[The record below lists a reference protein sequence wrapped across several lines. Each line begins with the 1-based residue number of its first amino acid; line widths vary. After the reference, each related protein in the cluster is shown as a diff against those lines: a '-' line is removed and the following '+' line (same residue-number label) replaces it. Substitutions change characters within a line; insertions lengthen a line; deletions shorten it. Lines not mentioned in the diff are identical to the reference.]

1 MIKKVRGH
9 DFGGTPHNQP
19 CRRQHQRNAQ
29 QKSSVAS
36 GFCPIAAGAGSQ
48 LFISKSA
55 PATAQ
60 APSASSSNTGFGN
73 LAKLRIVIPLLFAGL
88 VRRIAAASIA
98 VRDSV
103 HPSE

>member
-1 MIKKVRGH
+1 MTLAVRHIISHAAGSISAM
-9 DFGGTPHNQP
+9 PSK
-19 CRRQHQRNAQ
+19 
-29 QKSSVAS
+29 KSSVAS

-98 VRDSV
+98 RQG
-103 HPSE
+103 